1 MHPLPPEILPGVP
14 HFTFSLFKIP
24 FTVAWANL
32 AVWIVIIVLFVVGAA
47 LRLPKFIEGGD

>member
-1 MHPLPPEILPGVP
+1 MHPLPPEMLPGVP
-14 HFTFSLFKIP
+14 HFTFSLFKVP

-32 AVWIVIIVLFVVGAA
+32 TVWILVIVLFVVGAT